1 MRFIDIILTLA
12 MALMPML
19 GAVSVQVKIYTKLGF
34 EAVRDIEIASDYGS
48 AHMWLLV
55 KRPEQTPA

>member
-1 MRFIDIILTLA
+1 